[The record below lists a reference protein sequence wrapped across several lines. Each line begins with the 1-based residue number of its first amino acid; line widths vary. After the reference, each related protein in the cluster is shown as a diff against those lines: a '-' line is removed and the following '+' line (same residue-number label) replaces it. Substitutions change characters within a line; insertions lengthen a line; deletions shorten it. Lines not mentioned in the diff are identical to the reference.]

1 MKIGFIG
8 LGNVGGKLAGSLLR
22 NNFDLTVRDLDENLT
37 NSLKDLGAKVAKS
50 PKELAEQSD
59 LIITS
64 LPSPEVSAE
73 VMESEDGILNGLS
86 EKKIWLEMST
96 TDENE
101 VKRLGKK
108 VIEKK
113 AIPLDG
119 PVSGGCHRA
128 ATGNIA
134 IFVGGERKAFEK
146 ILPALTVMGRKI
158 LHTGELGTASV
169 LKVITNYL
177 ASAHLVALGEA
188 WTVAK
193 KSNLDLAKTY
203 KGIAISSGNSFVHE
217 TESQVILNGS
227 YNINFTMDLVLKDTS
242 LFDNLAKK
250 LNAPLEI
257 SPQIVEIFKDG
268 QKKYGSRAWSSMIV
282 KRMEDLNNINFP
294 SDIKKLNDEEL
305 KVLSEE
311 VRSEMIDAV
320 SKTGGHLGAGLG
332 VVELTV
338 AIHATFDTPH
348 DRLIWDVGHQAYPHK
363 ILTGRKN
370 KIHTIRQKE
379 GLAPF
384 PAISESEFDAFGV
397 GHSSTSISAA
407 LGMTIGSN
415 DKALAVIGDGAL
427 TAGMAVDANVLIFER
442 IREEIKLNKGP
453 ARAIELGYEKALSAI
468 IDANITT
475 FITAVIL
482 FAIGS
487 GPVRGFS
494 VTLGLGIITSVFTA
508 IFVTRLLIVIW
519 FERRRPRK
527 VEV

>member
-22 NNFDLTVRDLDENLT
+22 NNFDLTVRDIDENLT
-37 NSLKDLGAKVAKS
+37 NPLKDLGAKVAKS
-50 PKELAEQSD
+50 PKELAEKTD

-73 VMESEDGILNGLS
+73 VMEADDGIINGLS
-86 EKKIWLEMST
+86 ENKIWLEMST

-101 VKRLGKK
+101 VKRIGKK

-113 AIPLDG
+113 AIPMDG

-177 ASAHLVALGEA
+177 ASVHLVALGEA

-282 KRMEDLNNINFP
+282 KRMEDLNNINFRANGFP
-294 SDIKKLNDEEL
+294 DELVDNEP
-305 KVLSEE
+305 EE
-311 VRSEMIDAV
+311 
-320 SKTGGHLGAGLG
+320 K
-332 VVELTV
+332 
-338 AIHATFDTPH
+338 
-348 DRLIWDVGHQAYPHK
+348 
-363 ILTGRKN
+363 
-370 KIHTIRQKE
+370 
-379 GLAPF
+379 
-384 PAISESEFDAFGV
+384 
-397 GHSSTSISAA
+397 
-407 LGMTIGSN
+407 
-415 DKALAVIGDGAL
+415 
-427 TAGMAVDANVLIFER
+427 
-442 IREEIKLNKGP
+442 
-453 ARAIELGYEKALSAI
+453 GYEI
-468 IDANITT
+468 
-475 FITAVIL
+475 
-482 FAIGS
+482 
-487 GPVRGFS
+487 
-494 VTLGLGIITSVFTA
+494 
-508 IFVTRLLIVIW
+508 
-519 FERRRPRK
+519 
-527 VEV
+527 

>member
-22 NNFDLTVRDLDENLT
+22 NNFDLTVRDLDETLA

-177 ASAHLVALGEA
+177 ASTHLVALGEA

-250 LNAPLEI
+250 LKAPLEI

-282 KRMEDLNNINFP
+282 RRMEDLNNINFRANGFP
-294 SDIKKLNDEEL
+294 DELVDNEP
-305 KVLSEE
+305 EE
-311 VRSEMIDAV
+311 
-320 SKTGGHLGAGLG
+320 K
-332 VVELTV
+332 
-338 AIHATFDTPH
+338 
-348 DRLIWDVGHQAYPHK
+348 
-363 ILTGRKN
+363 
-370 KIHTIRQKE
+370 
-379 GLAPF
+379 
-384 PAISESEFDAFGV
+384 
-397 GHSSTSISAA
+397 
-407 LGMTIGSN
+407 
-415 DKALAVIGDGAL
+415 
-427 TAGMAVDANVLIFER
+427 
-442 IREEIKLNKGP
+442 
-453 ARAIELGYEKALSAI
+453 GYEI
-468 IDANITT
+468 
-475 FITAVIL
+475 
-482 FAIGS
+482 
-487 GPVRGFS
+487 
-494 VTLGLGIITSVFTA
+494 
-508 IFVTRLLIVIW
+508 
-519 FERRRPRK
+519 
-527 VEV
+527 